1 MEKPLNATWWAS
13 LVCAAMHT
21 AQAQPVFFDDFAHA
35 DLSEMTANG
44 WTIRAAAG
52 HPGIPGARW
61 GAGSVALVPQ
71 VDGANNPVLR
81 LRATTDGSQE
91 GTQQAQACHQRKYF
105 EGTYAARVRFSD
117 TPVRGA
123 DGDVVVQSF
132 YLVSPLKHDFDP
144 NFSEVDWEY
153 LPNGG
158 WGDARTRLYG
168 ITWQTVRLEPWQAH
182 NQAHEEFRSMNG
194 WHTLI
199 LQVMHGKTRH
209 ILDGVELAVHGG
221 RTYPVVPMSLNFN
234 HWFSPGG
241 ILEVSKEPRVY
252 EQDVDWVF
260 HAQNRLLSPAEV
272 DVEVSRFRAEK
283 KLFSDNVTSETPA
296 LPSTCDF

>member
-1 MEKPLNATWWAS
+1 VKKPLRTKWRAV
-13 LVCAAMHT
+13 LMFAAVHT

-35 DLSEMTANG
+35 DLPALAVHG
-44 WTIRAAAG
+44 WTVRSARG
-52 HPGIPGARW
+52 HPGISGAQW

-71 VDGANNPVLR
+71 VEGASNPVLR
-81 LRATTDGSQE
+81 LRAATNGSPE
-91 GTQQAQACHQRKYF
+91 GTQQAQVCHQRKYF

-168 ITWQTVRLEPWQAH
+168 ISWQTVRLEPWQAH
-182 NQAHEEFRSMNG
+182 NQAHEEFRSMDG
-194 WHTLI
+194 WHTLV

-209 ILDGVELAVHGG
+209 ILDGIELAVHGG

-241 ILEVSKEPRVY
+241 ILEVSKESRIY

-260 HAQNRLLSPAEV
+260 HAKNRLLSPAEV
-272 DVEVSRFRAEK
+272 NAEVARFRVEK
-283 KLFSDNVTSETPA
+283 TLFIDSIPSENPV